1 MKRFLTFVAIVSMFA
16 LVACGNDDG
25 ADDELLMIEV
35 DFIVPEAVDVGETV
49 ELLAEVTYGDE
60 KELDAEVKF
69 EVWEKGDEENSDMLE
84 ATNNG
89 DGTYTADYTF
99 DRDGIFEMFAHT
111 DAQHQHVMPK
121 KEIVVGEGGEYD
133 DVDEESAYHTEGFDM
148 HVMFPEQVTAGEEI
162 EIVTHLT
169 LFEEPLADA
178 NVRYEI
184 VAEDDEANTDWV
196 DATESEQGEYEATH
210 TFDNAGT
217 YELIVHVEDDED
229 LHEHDEFTLEVE

>member
-1 MKRFLTFVAIVSMFA
+1 MFA

-121 KEIVVGEGGEYD
+121 KEIV
-133 DVDEESAYHTEGFDM
+133 
-148 HVMFPEQVTAGEEI
+148 
-162 EIVTHLT
+162 
-169 LFEEPLADA
+169 
-178 NVRYEI
+178 
-184 VAEDDEANTDWV
+184 
-196 DATESEQGEYEATH
+196 
-210 TFDNAGT
+210 
-217 YELIVHVEDDED
+217 
-229 LHEHDEFTLEVE
+229 